1 MFAAASENMRR
12 KFCLARAA
20 ALPKSQS
27 IVGRQSSLRRSARC
41 LGACLL
47 ALLAGGAEGASGG
60 QGGQP
65 IYSLDDC
72 LDIAARQN
80 PDVLA
85 EAKRVDAAKGTL
97 TQARAGVF
105 PSLTS
110 SAYYQ
115 RLEQDVATNGGA
127 FPNYQPNDYTADVR
141 LSQNLYSAGSVR
153 AKIAIAQMQLR
164 AEELNYQA
172 ALQTAA
178 LAVRT
183 DFYQALYSAGLIR
196 VRQQA
201 IDLLKAQVKDQQ
213 DRLTAGSVA
222 QINVNRAQVSLVNEE
237 PLLEEARY
245 DLRAAY
251 VQLSQV
257 LAIPFPD
264 SAPEVPFRLRG
275 ELTYEPMKLSL
286 EECLRQADTT
296 RPEIASKKL
305 AIDGLRRQ
313 ITVEKAATRPQI
325 SGFVSYD
332 LYSEQEVNAV
342 NSSFSGYTIGVQ
354 GNWLIFDGFLT
365 RGKVRT
371 VQAQIG
377 EAEADLVS
385 TRLGVEGD
393 VRTAFYQLQQ
403 AEATL
408 RPQADNIRLANEN
421 LDLTTKNFDTGGA
434 SQLEVLQ
441 SRVDLTRTQLVEL
454 ASRQVY
460 NTAIAKLL
468 RAVGVSHLEKSAGTI
483 LPASG
488 KQGK

>member
-1 MFAAASENMRR
+1 MRR

-20 ALPKSQS
+20 AMPKSQS
-27 IVGRQSSLRRSARC
+27 SVGKHLLHCPVRPAGVS
-41 LGACLL
+41 LL
-47 ALLAGGAEGASGG
+47 AALLLLAGAGARGA
-60 QGGQP
+60 QP
-65 IYSLDDC
+65 VYGLDDC
-72 LDIAARQN
+72 LAIAARQN

-85 EAKRVDAAKGTL
+85 EAKRVDAAKGSL

-110 SAYYQ
+110 NAYYQ
-115 RLEQDVATNGGA
+115 RLEQSVATNGGVFA
-127 FPNYQPNDYTADVR
+127 NRPNDYTADIR
-141 LSQNLYSAGSVR
+141 LTQNLYSAGSVR
-153 AKIAIAQMQLR
+153 GKIFIAEMQER

-172 ALQTAA
+172 ALQTAS

-183 DFYQALYSAGLIR
+183 DFYQALYAAGLIH
-196 VRQQA
+196 VRQEA
-201 IDLLKAQVKDQQ
+201 VDLLKAQVKDQR

-237 PLLEEARY
+237 PQLEEARY
-245 DLRAAY
+245 ELRAAY
-251 VQLSQV
+251 VALSEV
-257 LAIPFPD
+257 LAVPFPD

-275 ELTYEPMKLSL
+275 ELTFAPTNVSL
-286 EECLRQADTT
+286 AECLRQADAT
-296 RPEIASKKL
+296 RPEIASKKM

-325 SGFVSYD
+325 NGFVSYD
-332 LYSEQEVNAV
+332 LYSEQETNAI
-342 NSSFSGYTIGVQ
+342 NSSFSGYTLGLQ
-354 GNWLIFDGFLT
+354 ANWLIFDGFLT

-371 VQAQIG
+371 AQAQLG
-377 EAEADLVS
+377 EAEASLVS

-408 RPQADNIRLANEN
+408 RPQTNNIHLANEN
-421 LDLTTKNFDTGGA
+421 LDLTTRNFDTGGA

-454 ASRQVY
+454 AARQAY

-468 RAVGVSHLEKSAGTI
+468 RAIGVSRLEKSPAAA
-483 LPASG
+483 LPVSG

>member
-1 MFAAASENMRR
+1 MFPAASENMLK
-12 KFCLARAA
+12 KFCLARAV

-27 IVGRQSSLRRSARC
+27 IVGRQLFHRPVCCISA
-41 LGACLL
+41 GLL
-47 ALLAGGAEGASGG
+47 ALLLGGAAGA

-65 IYSLDDC
+65 IYSLEDC
-72 LDIAARQN
+72 LALAARQN

-115 RLEQDVATNGGA
+115 RLEQSVATNGGVLS
-127 FPNYQPNDYTADVR
+127 NQPNDYTADIR
-141 LSQNLYSAGSVR
+141 LTQNLYSAGSVR
-153 AKIAIAQMQLR
+153 GKIAIADMQLQ
-164 AEELNYQA
+164 AEKLNYQA

-196 VRQQA
+196 VRQEA
-201 IDLLKAQVKDQQ
+201 VDLLKAQVKDQQ

-237 PLLEEARY
+237 PQLEEARY

-275 ELTYEPMKLSL
+275 ELAYQPMSVSL
-286 EECLRQADTT
+286 EDCLRLADVT

-305 AIDGLRRQ
+305 AIDELRRQ
-313 ITVEKAATRPQI
+313 ITVEKSATRPQI
-325 SGFVSYD
+325 NGFVSYD
-332 LYSEQEVNAV
+332 LYSEQETNAV
-342 NSSFSGYTIGVQ
+342 NSNFSGYTVGVQ
-354 GNWLIFDGFLT
+354 ASWLIFDGFLT

-377 EAEADLVS
+377 EAEASLVS
-385 TRLGVEGD
+385 TRLEVEGD

-408 RPQADNIRLANEN
+408 QPQANNIRLANEN
-421 LDLTTKNFDTGGA
+421 LDLTTKNFDTGSA

-454 ASRQVY
+454 AARQAY

-468 RAVGVSHLEKSAGTI
+468 RAVGVSHLEKNPQITA